1 MCACDRGMEG
11 GMSRVGGKP
20 LTKRKA
26 SDEYQSFKSKSES
39 KSQVNDYRD
48 TAEKSKSSESKI
60 ETKTPTT
67 IKTNPKPKAKKAMR
81 PKAPKFP
88 YTLPYA
94 SLNLRLRP
102 ELYRIGRGEEGVLS
116 VQPYKSE
123 LLPLWR
129 FKTPS
134 IAHSSSS
141 SLLAKFYEY
150 LEQGDFVGCDL
161 ARKFIQMGVTR
172 ARRYANHKGGRK
184 YLVSED
190 GSEKIEMERTS
201 EDREKAACAR
211 IFGDVL
217 KVVREDERYLALER
231 RHREMY
237 DGFEIPEGLVGLD
250 VKEDQIAR
258 GPKKVTLAQARKRRK
273 VKEEEEEEGEEEE
286 QDREVKDEDEEDAQV
301 KAV

>member
-1 MCACDRGMEG
+1 
-11 GMSRVGGKP
+11 MSRVGGKL
-20 LTKRKA
+20 LTKREA
-26 SDEYQSFKSKSES
+26 SDEYESSKSKS
-39 KSQVNDYRD
+39 KSQVNDYKD
-48 TAEKSKSSESKI
+48 TAEKSKSSESKT

-67 IKTNPKPKAKKAMR
+67 IKTKPKKAMR

-217 KVVREDERYLALER
+217 KVVREDERYLALEK

-237 DGFEIPEGLVGLD
+237 DGFVIPEELVGLD

-273 VKEEEEEEGEEEE
+273 VKEEAEEEGEEEE
-286 QDREVKDEDEEDAQV
+286 EQDRKVKDEDEDDAQV
-301 KAV
+301 MAV